1 MMTGSLNISTLS
13 ERMRDVVV
21 VTVTPLDQ
29 DLHLD
34 LPALEQHLK
43 FLSDNGI
50 RVVTVNGGTGEF
62 YALTVEEANRVV
74 DCVTGSTGSETTVI
88 ASVGHDLD
96 TAINMAKHAESAGC
110 DGVMVHYP
118 SNPYVGDA
126 GYLDYIAAVAH
137 AVGIGIVP
145 YLRSG
150 LLDDSTVLR
159 LLELP
164 NVVAIKYAVN
174 DLVKVADLIDATPGD
189 NGVTWCCGTAEAWA
203 PLYYAAGATAFTSG
217 LANAAPKLAL
227 AMKDAL
233 ASGDAGLVR
242 GIWTEVRPFEELRT
256 NQGSAANVTV
266 LKEAMHRLGLGTP
279 YVRPPAGAL
288 SESVSKRLDQILT
301 GWEAAGYA

>member
-1 MMTGSLNISTLS
+1 MLTGPINISTLS
-13 ERMRDVVV
+13 ERIRDVVV
-21 VTVTPLDQ
+21 VTVTPFDQ

-74 DCVTGSTGSETTVI
+74 DCVTGSTGTETTVI
-88 ASVGHDLD
+88 ASVGHDLN
-96 TAINMAKHAESAGC
+96 TAINMAKHAESVGC

-126 GYLDYIAAVAH
+126 GYLDYMTAIADAVE
-137 AVGIGIVP
+137 IGIVP
-145 YLRSG
+145 YIRSG

-174 DLVKVADLIDATPGD
+174 DLLKVADLIDATPDD
-189 NGVTWCCGTAEAWA
+189 NSVTWCCGTAEAWA

-217 LANAAPKLAL
+217 LANVAPKLAL
-227 AMKDAL
+227 AMRDAL
-233 ASGDAGLVR
+233 ASDDAGLVR
-242 GIWTEVRPFEELRT
+242 RIWTEARPFEELRT
-256 NQGSAANVTV
+256 SQGSAANVTV
-266 LKEAMHRLGLGTP
+266 LKEAMHRLGLGSP
-279 YVRPPAGAL
+279 YVRSPAGAL
-288 SESVSKRLDQILT
+288 SESASKRLDEILT
-301 GWEAAGYA
+301 GWAAGGYA